1 MLYNVCTVLISI
13 LSLFCTG
20 VIARK
25 TAYYGQGAGSIRLDN
40 VECSG
45 TEQNLID
52 CPHITNHNCAHSKDA
67 GVDCPGIIICRLLI
81 SVCLAS

>member
-1 MLYNVCTVLISI
+1 MYCVNILYYHCSVA
-13 LSLFCTG
+13 G